1 MVRQSAKSDKSSA
14 SSAPAPVS
22 EPVQTASAPA
32 PAPVKK
38 EKAPRKEKASVS
50 ATPAPVSEPEVVA
63 TPAPVSAPVEAS
75 SAPVEASV
83 ETSSSKLNEVNA
95 QIQQITVLLT
105 NLKSNVKSL
114 EKIVAREQKLAQ
126 KSSKGTKKASGNKQ
140 PSGFVKPTLISDEL
154 AQFLGKTTG
163 TEMARTEVS
172 REINKYI
179 KAHNLQLQTN
189 RRIITPDT
197 KLSTLLK
204 LKTGDEQLTY
214 FNLQK
219 YMKPHFIK
227 ATA

>member
-1 MVRQSAKSDKSSA
+1 MVRQSSKADKTTSSVV
-14 SSAPAPVS
+14 APVASVS
-22 EPVQTASAPA
+22 ESVPVQTAAPA
-32 PAPVKK
+32 KK
-38 EKAPRKEKASVS
+38 EKAPRKEKAPAPAVVD
-50 ATPAPVSEPEVVA
+50 TPAVVA
-63 TPAPVSAPVEAS
+63 APAVVDAPVVAAPATET
-75 SAPVEASV
+75 SV

-95 QIQQITVLLT
+95 QIQQITLLLN
-105 NLKSNVKSL
+105 NLKNNVRSL

-126 KSSKGTKKASGNKQ
+126 KSSKSSKKASGNRQ
-140 PSGFVKPTLISDEL
+140 PSGFVKPTRISDEL
-154 AQFLGKTTG
+154 AVFLGKTSG

-197 KLSTLLK
+197 KLSALLK
-204 LKTGDEQLTY
+204 LGAGDAQLTY

>member
-1 MVRQSAKSDKSSA
+1 MVRQSSKADKTTSSVV
-14 SSAPAPVS
+14 APVASVS
-22 EPVQTASAPA
+22 ESVPVQTAAPA
-32 PAPVKK
+32 KK
-38 EKAPRKEKASVS
+38 EKAPRKEKAPAAPAVVD
-50 ATPAPVSEPEVVA
+50 TPAVVA
-63 TPAPVSAPVEAS
+63 APAVVDAPVVAAPATET
-75 SAPVEASV
+75 SV

-95 QIQQITVLLT
+95 QIQQITLLLN
-105 NLKSNVKSL
+105 NLKNNVRSL

-126 KSSKGTKKASGNKQ
+126 KSSKSSKKASGNRQ
-140 PSGFVKPTLISDEL
+140 PSGFVKPTRISDEL
-154 AQFLGKTTG
+154 AVFLGKTSG

-197 KLSTLLK
+197 KLSALLK
-204 LKTGDEQLTY
+204 LGAGDAQLTY